1 MIPELGVWS
10 IFLIPVV
17 SFVIISFIIR
27 PFFNKYSKTA
37 GHLTI
42 SAISV
47 SFLLS
52 IWTLNSVVSTGH
64 PLDFASKS
72 WIAIGEFELAIGL
85 MVDSLTAIMLVIVT
99 GVSLMVQIYSQGY
112 MDRDP
117 GYARYFAYMS
127 LFTASM
133 VGLVISSNI
142 LQLYVFWELVG
153 LCSYLLIGFWYH
165 RASAA
170 KAAKKAFLVTRLG
183 DFGFLIAI
191 IYLFVNG
198 LPLDID
204 SLHGQIAAGT
214 IAGVSITWLTIGI
227 FAGAIGKSAQFP
239 LHTWL
244 PDAMEGP
251 TPVSALIHA
260 ATMVTAG
267 VFLIARFFPLFQSST
282 ETMTIVA
289 LVGGGTALFAATMA
303 LVAHDIKK
311 VLAYSTI
318 SQLGF
323 MIAALGVGAYGAAMF
338 HLFTHAFF
346 KALLFL
352 GAGSVNHATG
362 TFDMR
367 YMGGLRRYM
376 PWTYFLVLIAALSLS
391 GIFPLSGFWSKDEVL
406 MGAWIGTS
414 VISNITFYLLIIS
427 VFLTSFYAFRMIY
440 MTFHGE
446 FRGPAPDSKEKSNI
460 DSTHDSHHNH
470 MVESPMVMIIPMVF
484 LGIASIVAGY
494 VVNPQASI
502 FGITS
507 HWFSEFVVPPSTHPG
522 HVLPINIG
530 LASISMIISLSG
542 IGLATMMY
550 QFKIIPHNIPG
561 KLFKGVYRLL
571 YERYY
576 MDFIYENLLVI
587 RLLYGKIAFLAD
599 WVDRS
604 TIDGAVDS
612 IGWFSRNVGIGL
624 RHVQTGQVQTYGVIA
639 SLGVVLLVAI
649 YIIWNPGI
657 N

>member
-1 MIPELGVWS
+1 MIPEIAVWS
-10 IFLIPVV
+10 TFFIPMV
-17 SFVIISFIIR
+17 SFAIISFIIR
-27 PFFNKYSKTA
+27 PFFNKHSKIA
-37 GHLTI
+37 GYLTI
-42 SAISV
+42 SAIGA
-47 SFLLS
+47 SFLLA
-52 IWTLNSVVSTGH
+52 IWTLHSVVSTGH
-64 PLDFASKS
+64 ALDFASKS
-72 WIAIGEFELAIGL
+72 WMTVGQFELTIGL
-85 MVDSLTAIMLVIVT
+85 MVDSLTAIMLVVVT

-133 VGLVISSNI
+133 IGLVISSNI

-191 IYLFVNG
+191 IYLFFNG

-204 SLHGQIAAGT
+204 GLHGQIAVGAIT
-214 IAGVSITWLTIGI
+214 GVSITWLTIGI
-227 FAGAIGKSAQFP
+227 FAGAVGKSAQFP

-282 ETMTIVA
+282 ETMTIVS
-289 LVGGGTALFAATMA
+289 LIGGGTALFAATMG
-303 LVAHDIKK
+303 LVANDIKK
-311 VLAYSTI
+311 VMAYSTI

-323 MIAALGVGAYGAAMF
+323 MIAALGVGAYGAAIF

-391 GIFPLSGFWSKDEVL
+391 GIFPLAGFWSKDEVL
-406 MGAWIGTS
+406 MGAWSGTG
-414 VISNITFYLLIIS
+414 VISNITFYLLIVS

-446 FRGPAPDSKEKSNI
+446 SRGPDPDSEEKSDT
-460 DSTHDSHHNH
+460 DSTNDSHHAH
-470 MVESPMVMIIPMVF
+470 IGESPFVMIIPMVF
-484 LGIASIVAGY
+484 LGIASILAGY

-502 FGITS
+502 LGIPS
-507 HWFSEFVVPPSTHPG
+507 HWFSEFVVPPSAHHG
-522 HVLPINIG
+522 HVLPINFG

-550 QFKIIPHNIPG
+550 QFKIIPLNIPG
-561 KLFKGVYRLL
+561 NLFKGIYRLWF
-571 YERYY
+571 ERYY

-587 RLLYGKIAFLAD
+587 RLFYGKIAFVTD
-599 WVDRS
+599 WLDRS
-604 TIDGAVDS
+604 AVDGTVDS
-612 IGWFSRNVGIGL
+612 VGWLSRNVGVVL
-624 RHVQTGQVQTYGVIA
+624 RRVQTGQVQTYGVIA
-639 SLGVVLLVAI
+639 SLGVIVLVAV